1 MKIVKNS
8 IGIQADAAKVW
19 DALTNPA
26 QTKKYMFGCEVLTDW
41 EVGSPMHWQAIY
53 EGNEMV
59 FVKGYV
65 LAIDPGV
72 RLRYSVIDPN
82 AEYPH
87 TPENHLNVTYELI
100 DHGDHTELIV
110 TQDGF
115 ENAYDGERRFAE
127 VQNNGDGW
135 NPILEAIKNIVE
147 VK

>member
-1 MKIVKNS
+1 MKIVRNS
-8 IGIQADAAKVW
+8 ILIQAEPALVW

-41 EVGSPMHWQAIY
+41 EVGSPMHWQALY
-53 EGNEMV
+53 EGEEMV
-59 FVKGYV
+59 FVKGYI

-72 RLRYSVIDPN
+72 KLRYSVIDPN

-87 TPENHLNVTYELI
+87 TPENHLNVTYELV
-100 DHGDHTELIV
+100 DYGARTELIV

-115 ENAYDGERRFAE
+115 ETAFDGERRFTE

-135 NPILEAIKNIVE
+135 NPILEAIQKIVE
-147 VK
+147 EK